1 MNLRTSTAP
10 RAIPGCLAAL
20 AVVAAVSVS
29 LAADR
34 TPAAKDSLLEQ
45 RLAAG
50 EFGPALDAAR
60 AVNDVSER
68 VLQLRKITTAQ
79 RQSGDFRAAE
89 ETARSIP
96 ESADR
101 GRAGAEI
108 ARASSLAGGGT
119 ANFQQLMTLIQTTV
133 EPESW
138 QQLGGTGNMSPY
150 NTGVYVDPNGLMRT
164 LTKVEQTGALEQIAR
179 RSRPANLNEDLAR
192 PAKLRFVSL
201 PRLER
206 AVAERL
212 KDGQP
217 VLETMRRLAGLTR
230 IQYVVTDPQSHELLL
245 GGPAEGWSYDENGR
259 PVGRESGQPL
269 LDLDDLVVVLRSFA
283 PGNDQVFGCSIN
295 TRDANLKNVKE
306 FVEASNRAGPLGP
319 GQLSKWLKEL
329 HGRLGLQD
337 VVVHGVPADTR
348 VAQVL
353 VEADYKMKL
362 IGVDKLDGGPDIPS
376 YFDLLRRSKQTA
388 GAPMEALRWWLTMKY
403 DAILHSPDRAAFEIS
418 GQSVLLQSE
427 NQFVTAQGKHMPTGI
442 AEPVNRAFAENFTK
456 NYAALCEREPVFTDL
471 RNIFDMAL
479 AAALLRQEGLHERAG
494 WDLGAFASAG
504 EYHPAQV
511 YAPKVVDSVINHKV
525 YGGKDIV
532 VQVAGGVQA
541 DVLAIARDKQLARES
556 SDLGSIGSRKAPV
569 AIPEGRWW
577 WDAGE

>member
-1 MNLRTSTAP
+1 MNFRTPSAR
-10 RAIPGCLAAL
+10 RAILGCLAIL
-20 AVVAAVSVS
+20 AVFATGRTSG
-29 LAADR
+29 AADR
-34 TPAAKDSLLEQ
+34 PNVGSLLQQ

-50 EFGPALDAAR
+50 EFGAAIEAAQAVQDVTER
-60 AVNDVSER
+60 AR
-68 VLQLRKITTAQ
+68 QLKEIAAAQ
-79 RQSGDFRAAE
+79 QQSGEFRAATQ
-89 ETARSIP
+89 TARSIP
-96 ESADR
+96 ETAAR
-101 GRAGAEI
+101 GRTGAEI

-133 EPESW
+133 EPDSW

-164 LTKVEQTGALEQIAR
+164 LTKPEQSGLIEHVAR
-179 RSRPANLNEDLAR
+179 RSRAADLHDDLAR
-192 PAKLRFVSL
+192 SSKLRFVSL

-212 KDGQP
+212 ADGQP
-217 VLETMRRLAGLTR
+217 VAETMRRLAGLTR
-230 IQYVVTDPQSHELLL
+230 IQYVIADANTHEVLL
-245 GGPAEGWSYDENGR
+245 GGPAEGWNYDENGR

-283 PGNDQVFGCSIN
+283 PGSDQLFGCSIN
-295 TRDANLKNVKE
+295 TRDANLKSVKE
-306 FVEASNRAGPLGP
+306 FVEASNRAGPLAP
-319 GQLSKWLKEL
+319 GQLSKWLKDL
-329 HGRLGLQD
+329 HTRLGLQD

-348 VAQVL
+348 VSQVL

-362 IGVDKLDGGPDIPS
+362 IGVDKLDAGPNIPS

-388 GAPMEALRWWLTMKY
+388 GAPLEALRWWLTMKY
-403 DAILHSPDRAAFEIS
+403 DAILHSPDRLAFEIS

-427 NQFVTAQGKHMPTGI
+427 NQFVTAQGKHMPTGV
-442 AEPVNRAFAENFTK
+442 AEPVNRAFAETFTK
-456 NYAALCEREPVFTDL
+456 NYASLCEREPVFTDL

-479 AAALLRQEGLHERAG
+479 AAALLRQEGLHQRAG
-494 WDLGAFASAG
+494 WDLGAFASTGA
-504 EYHPAQV
+504 YRPAQV

-541 DVLAIARDKQLARES
+541 DVVAIARDKQLARES
-556 SDLGSIGSRKAPV
+556 AELQTLESKKAPI
-569 AIPEGRWW
+569 AIPDGRWW